1 MFRGQRPPGSFSLQ
15 TRGAYLERLARETF
29 DLAIVGGGITGAG
42 IARDA
47 ALRGLSVALVEK
59 GDFAAGTSSR
69 SSRMIHGGLRYLRK
83 RQVRLVRE
91 SLRERDVL
99 LRIAPHLV
107 YPFPFLLPVYEGSRD
122 SRLKLKVGLTGYDL
136 LAGSRLI
143 EHHTMLSRE
152 ELVVGEP
159 ALRQDGLRGGF
170 RYFDC
175 LVDDARLTLATIRSA
190 AREGAAPVSY
200 VEAIGLEQDGHRVT
214 GVHFRDHLRGGTG
227 LVRAR
232 VVVNAAGPWVDRLRE
247 AAGTVPM
254 LRPTKGI
261 HVALRHASLPVSS
274 AVVLAASDGRMLF
287 AVPLGDC
294 TYVGTT
300 DTDYPGDPDAARTD
314 ADDVHYV
321 LEAANGAFDG
331 AGLLPSDVIST
342 WVGVRPLVAEEG
354 AAVPSDVS
362 RDYEIE
368 VEPEGFVSIAG
379 GKLTTYRAMAE
390 ALVDRILH
398 EEGARF
404 GWRRQRSRTAGQPL
418 PGGEIGGFERFRE
431 AEVQALHESW
441 ALPHEVA
448 ERLLRTYGT
457 EYVRVLA
464 YGLRDRSLLRPLLS
478 GSPVLRAEA
487 LYAAEEE
494 MALTLEDF
502 MARRTNLMLFTPDRG
517 LEAANEAAG
526 LMGRVLGWGRGER
539 REQVRRYREA
549 VARMLSFAQEEQS
562 DTEAP

>member
-1 MFRGQRPPGSFSLQ
+1 MFRRQGPAGSFSLQ
-15 TRGAYLERLARETF
+15 TRGACLERFERETF
-29 DLAIVGGGITGAG
+29 DLAIVGGGITGGG

-59 GDFAAGTSSR
+59 SDFAAGTSSK
-69 SSRMIHGGLRYLRK
+69 SSRMVHGGLRYLRN

-91 SLRERDVL
+91 SLREREVL

-107 YPFPFLLPVYEGSRD
+107 YPFPFLLPVYEGSKD

-152 ELVVGEP
+152 EILGGEP

-175 LVDDARLTLATIRSA
+175 LVDDARLTLATVRSA
-190 AREGAAPVSY
+190 AREGAAVASY
-200 VEAIGLEQDGHRVT
+200 VEAVGLERDGSRVT
-214 GVHFRDHLRGGTG
+214 GVHFRDCLGGRTG
-227 LVRAR
+227 LIRAR

-247 AAGTVPM
+247 AVGSASM
-254 LRPTKGI
+254 LRPTKGV
-261 HVALRHASLPVSS
+261 HVVLRHASMPVSS

-314 ADDVHYV
+314 ASDVQYA
-321 LEAANGAFDG
+321 LDAANAAFEGAD
-331 AGLLPSDVIST
+331 LSPSDVISA

-390 ALVDRILH
+390 ALVDRIVH
-398 EEGARF
+398 EEGGRF
-404 GWRRQRSRTAGQPL
+404 GWPRKRCLTAVRPL
-418 PGGEIGGFERFRE
+418 PGGETGKFASYLE
-431 AEVQALHESW
+431 AGVRSLRESW
-441 ALPHEVA
+441 ALPQEVA

-457 EYVRVLA
+457 EYVRVLG
-464 YGLRDRSLLRPLLS
+464 YGLRDPALLRPLHP
-478 GSPVLRAEA
+478 GNPVLRAEA

-502 MARRTNLMLFTPDRG
+502 MARRANFMLFTPDRG
-517 LEAANEAAG
+517 LEAADEAAR
-526 LMGRVLGWGRGER
+526 LMARVLGWSRQERG
-539 REQVRRYREA
+539 EQVRLYREA
-549 VARMLSFAQEEQS
+549 VARMLAFGQEEQ
-562 DTEAP
+562 EGGERP